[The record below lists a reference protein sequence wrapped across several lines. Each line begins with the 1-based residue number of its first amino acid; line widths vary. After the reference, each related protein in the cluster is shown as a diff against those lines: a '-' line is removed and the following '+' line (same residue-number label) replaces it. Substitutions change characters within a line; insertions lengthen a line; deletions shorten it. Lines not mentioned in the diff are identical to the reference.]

1 MDFIIKTFRILFFM
15 LDEVIYGLI
24 DDFYALLLQLCRTS
38 IFTQDVISEF
48 AKRVYALVGIFMLF
62 KVTLSIITY
71 ILNPE
76 DFSDKEKGFTSI
88 IKHVILSLV
97 LVVITPYIFSEAYD
111 LQTIILEDNTIMN
124 VVFGT
129 PAEAHMPN
137 TSYVESAGNK
147 IQFTIMYAFAQPNI
161 DDFYT
166 DSNTNLA
173 SCATTY
179 KKDSNGNYEF
189 RALPKYDIEVAS
201 ACEAGKSCFIYELN
215 PDCFGSYNADN
226 DTYENGPLYNAFNEY
241 ESEDSIAGSTVYQ
254 NYAQGVAQQNFNMF
268 FRKDIILATVDTD
281 GTKRYIIDY
290 KFGISTAVGVG
301 VLYLL
306 LLFCI
311 DIAVRSVK
319 LGFLQMIAPVP
330 IISYCDPKSKKD
342 GMFSKWL
349 KMCVST
355 YLELFFRLFALYF
368 GIYVISLIGTF
379 KDVITNQKVDGFFVS
394 VFMIIGILIFIKQL
408 PKILED
414 GLGIKGSGKFQ
425 LNPFKKL
432 EDEAFGYKQI
442 RGVASAGLAGA
453 AAFGA
458 GFIGSKN
465 GHRLGGALRAG
476 FGATGRGL
484 VGAAKGEKFGKN
496 FSNSYSGAMQAK
508 LARDD
513 RIDDNV
519 GWAEMQKAKF
529 QQAIGMHTKGEA
541 VKTANDSIKKLQD
554 TYKGMQNAAIG
565 NDTNTFSASRY
576 GAAYAKYGDFK
587 GIKGLE
593 KYIDEVKKTNISRDA
608 YATEADYLNAV
619 TEQQQRIADLE
630 DIRDKRLNNIASGVD
645 STGDVHT
652 DRAITEGYKTM
663 QSLVKDIN
671 SSTHSFDSGI
681 GSINASADAKTINGQ
696 SKGVS
701 SQISGST
708 AANHATTVD
717 QYAQR
722 KGQK

>member
-71 ILNPE
+71 ILNPD

-226 DTYENGPLYNAFNEY
+226 DTYENGPLYNAFNKY
-241 ESEDSIAGSTVYQ
+241 ESEDSISGSTVYQ
-254 NYAQGVAQQNFNMF
+254 NYAQGVAQQSFNMF

-290 KFGISTAVGVG
+290 KFGISTAVGIG

-319 LGFLQMIAPVP
+319 LGFLQMIAPIP

-349 KMCVST
+349 KMCTST

-394 VFMIIGILIFIKQL
+394 VFMIIGILIFVKQL

-414 GLGIKGSGKFQ
+414 SLGIKGSGKFQ

-432 EDEAFGYKQI
+432 EDEALFGKNI
-442 RGVASAGLAGA
+442 TGGAAGLLMGRSPGA
-453 AAFGA
+453 AFRGFKQGKGWNDTLKDQRNLNEKLRQAKLNGSTFGGRMGA
-458 GFIGSKN
+458 RMSEALGT
-465 GHRLGGALRAG
+465 GGALG
-476 FGATGRGL
+476 EI
-484 VGAAKGEKFGKN
+484 AKEK
-496 FSNSYSGAMQAK
+496 QQIQ
-508 LARDD
+508 D
-513 RIDDNV
+513 RIDKHKNAKEAIEGRIAPKKQQIADHKRFADSVKALEQRAKDEIAQGNGGSIGQEYLRRKAEYERLKSTGGSAADIAAAESSMNDWLNKEGMKLYMSEASTHTGNFSGSNADLTFDNLRAT
-519 GWAEMQKAKF
+519 AE
-529 QQAIGMHTKGEA
+529 QAGSTIGTTLSTDGSTMHSQFGTTKGE
-541 VKTANDSIKKLQD
+541 
-554 TYKGMQNAAIG
+554 IG
-565 NDTNTFSASRY
+565 NLERSIYEEEQAIASHDTQ
-576 GAAYAKYGDFK
+576 
-587 GIKGLE
+587 IKE
-593 KYIDEVKKTNISRDA
+593 ENERMQRVNKREVVARANRDA
-608 YATEADYLNAV
+608 
-619 TEQQQRIADLE
+619 
-630 DIRDKRLNNIASGVD
+630 IR
-645 STGDVHT
+645 
-652 DRAITEGYKTM
+652 
-663 QSLVKDIN
+663 
-671 SSTHSFDSGI
+671 
-681 GSINASADAKTINGQ
+681 
-696 SKGVS
+696 
-701 SQISGST
+701 
-708 AANHATTVD
+708 
-717 QYAQR
+717 
-722 KGQK
+722 

>member
-15 LDEVIYGLI
+15 LDEVVYGLI

-71 ILNPE
+71 ILNPD

-241 ESEDSIAGSTVYQ
+241 ESENSIAGSTVYQ
-254 NYAQGVAQQNFNMF
+254 NYAQGVAQQSFNMF
-268 FRKDIILATVDTD
+268 FRKDVILATVDTD

-290 KFGISTAVGVG
+290 KFGISTAVGIG

-319 LGFLQMIAPVP
+319 LGFLQMIAPIP

-349 KMCVST
+349 KMCTST

-394 VFMIIGILIFIKQL
+394 VFMIIGILIFVKQL

-414 GLGIKGSGKFQ
+414 SLGIKGAGNFQ
-425 LNPFKKL
+425 LNALKKL
-432 EDEAFGYKQI
+432 ENDMLGGKYAAAGI
-442 RGVASAGLAGA
+442 RRGRNAIGGA
-453 AAFGA
+453 AVAGITGA
-458 GFIGSKN
+458 GFAGMGKAFTGGLKGDKFSKQLMDA
-465 GHRLGGALRAG
+465 R
-476 FGATGRGL
+476 
-484 VGAAKGEKFGKN
+484 AAKHNRKANLLKMKDDGVNDFDILGEKWYQARHGGLTRSEHATN
-496 FSNSYSGAMQAK
+496 VSNAMKSIQ
-508 LARDD
+508 DD
-513 RIDDNV
+513 YANY
-519 GWAEMQKAKF
+519 E
-529 QQAIGMHTKGEA
+529 
-541 VKTANDSIKKLQD
+541 KTAAGVDAIAKDFDKRKK
-554 TYKGMQNAAIG
+554 AAE
-565 NDTNTFSASRY
+565 
-576 GAAYAKYGDFK
+576 AAGDYAEAKRWSTAFDAR
-587 GIKGLE
+587 
-593 KYIDEVKKTNISRDA
+593 VKEIAKNHGKVVGKTS
-608 YATEADYLNAV
+608 
-619 TEQQQRIADLE
+619 IADLSTTV
-630 DIRDKRLNNIASGVD
+630 DADGNIIAGTDYYGTAVGGTVEVNAALRNTQDHMD
-645 STGDVHT
+645 SVAAAMNSQGSDV
-652 DRAITEGYKTM
+652 AGY
-663 QSLVKDIN
+663 QV
-671 SSTHSFDSGI
+671 
-681 GSINASADAKTINGQ
+681 INASTASDIKAVKNQAQASQQ
-696 SKGVS
+696 S
-701 SQISGST
+701 IDT
-708 AANHATTVD
+708 NAANKKNADVAK
-717 QYAQR
+717 YVN
-722 KGQK
+722 QKK

>member
-1 MDFIIKTFRILFFM
+1 MDFIVKTFRILFFM

-38 IFTQDVISEF
+38 IFTQDVISDF

-71 ILNPE
+71 ILNPD

-147 IQFTIMYAFAQPNI
+147 IQFTIMYAFSQPNI

-189 RALPKYDIEVAS
+189 RALPKYNIEVAS

-215 PDCFGSYNADN
+215 PDCFGTYNADN
-226 DTYENGPLYNAFNEY
+226 DTYENGPLYNAFKEY

-268 FRKDIILATVDTD
+268 FRKDVILATVDTD

-342 GMFSKWL
+342 GLFSKWL
-349 KMCVST
+349 KMCTST

-394 VFMIIGILIFIKQL
+394 VFMIIGILIFVKQL
-408 PKILED
+408 PNILKE
-414 GLGIKGSGKFQ
+414 GLGIKGAGNFE
-425 LNPFKKL
+425 LNPLKKL
-432 EDEAFGYKQI
+432 ENDMLGGKLAATGI
-442 RGVASAGLAGA
+442 RRGRNAVAGAGLAALTAPLGHPGIGA
-453 AAFGA
+453 KG
-458 GFIGSKN
+458 I
-465 GHRLGGALRAG
+465 GGAFAAGLRG
-476 FGATGRGL
+476 DKMSKI
-484 VGAAKGEKFGKN
+484 VGDARKNMRTQVRDRNETKRAMDDDGVSDLDVMKEKA
-496 FSNSYSGAMQAK
+496 Y
-508 LARDD
+508 
-513 RIDDNV
+513 
-519 GWAEMQKAKF
+519 
-529 QQAIGMHTKGEA
+529 QAIHGGESRA
-541 VKTANDSIKKLQD
+541 KHVENVSNAMKSIQDDYANYEKT
-554 TYKGMQNAAIG
+554 
-565 NDTNTFSASRY
+565 SA
-576 GAAYAKYGDFK
+576 GVDAFAKDF
-587 GIKGLE
+587 
-593 KYIDEVKKTNISRDA
+593 
-608 YATEADYLNAV
+608 
-619 TEQQQRIADLE
+619 
-630 DIRDKRLNNIASGVD
+630 DKRRKAAEAAGD
-645 STGDVHT
+645 YAEAKRWSTAFDE
-652 DRAITEGYKTM
+652 R
-663 QSLVKDIN
+663 VK
-671 SSTHSFDSGI
+671 
-681 GSINASADAKTINGQ
+681 
-696 SKGVS
+696 
-701 SQISGST
+701 QI
-708 AANHATTVD
+708 AANHGKIVGKTTMTAAEIEASVNAD
-717 QYAQR
+717 GSIASTYYTDARSSGISVNAALANTQDHMDSVAAAMNSKGSDVSGYITITGSTTSDIKSIKNQAQGSQQSIDTNAENR
-722 KGQK
+722 KLADVTKYTNPKK